1 MNRIQ
6 SDVVYST
13 RLFKIDFSAVF
24 FIIYHLYL
32 KVQFITVVQFYY
44 LNKNNKNLMKMLFNF

>member
-1 MNRIQ
+1 MKGNESYIVRRRYIARDYLKLISLQ
-6 SDVVYST
+6 
-13 RLFKIDFSAVF
+13 FF

-32 KVQFITVVQFYY
+32 NVVQFYY